1 MSILKVKLAT
11 DFGDDNPT
19 SRAVLFLIVTLFNCR
34 KLGLL
39 NLELLR
45 VDRLI

>member
-1 MSILKVKLAT
+1 MFNVRLAT

-19 SRAVLFLIVTLFNCR
+19 SKEHFLIVTLFNCR

-45 VDRLI
+45 VDTLI